1 MGRSTGTDTST
12 GTSTDAST
20 DTGGGTGTGTGA
32 GINWG
37 RVSVVA
43 VTVVCLVYAPIAM
56 TELWPYATPGAPAIG
71 EWLLGRSVSAEFVA
85 DAVRDRMGPYTRSL
99 VPLIVH
105 SVLGGLLMLLGPV
118 QLLSAVRRRIRLHR
132 VLGTVFAG
140 TVYVSMAGAA
150 LYLLRTPPA
159 EAFSGAAFWIVL
171 ATILVGT
178 VGSVTFGVLAAVRG
192 FPDLHQRWLLLCYGF
207 LMTAPLLRLEWG
219 ALPALYPG
227 LSLQDVNR
235 VAIMHLGALVAFG
248 ALLASRALDR
258 RTQVPGLTGTWA
270 PGPVLVA
277 AHVLGAACL
286 GWITYALLDQGTQ
299 GRRLLVAYL
308 VPYVLTYAVV
318 AVRAA
323 RARGRGAAWAREEWR
338 LHLAAQCL
346 APAFSAVTVPVLER
360 TMGLDRLTSLIAG
373 VGIGAGM
380 LAYAAVTVVSLRVLL
395 GREVLKRQ
403 GESADGPPD
412 PRGRSTA
419 HPVGAGAGGAGAD
432 GSN

>member
-1 MGRSTGTDTST
+1 MGRPRSDTGTR
-12 GTSTDAST
+12 
-20 DTGGGTGTGTGA
+20 
-32 GINWG
+32 WG
-37 RVSVVA
+37 RASALA
-43 VTVVCLVYAPIAM
+43 VTAVCLVYAPIAM
-56 TELWPYATPGAPAIG
+56 TELWPYATPGAPALG
-71 EWLLGRSVSAEFVA
+71 EWLLGRTVSAEFVA

-132 VLGTVFAG
+132 VLGTVFAV
-140 TVYVSMAGAA
+140 TVYVSMGGAA
-150 LYLLRTPPA
+150 LYLLRTPPE
-159 EAFSGAAFWIVL
+159 EAFSGASFWIVL

-178 VGSVTFGVLAAVRG
+178 VGSVTFGVLAALRG
-192 FPDLHQRWLLLCYGF
+192 LPDLHQRWLLLCYGF

-227 LSLQDVNR
+227 LPLQDVNR

-258 RTQVPGLTGTWA
+258 RTDVPGLTGTWA
-270 PGPVLVA
+270 PGPVLAA
-277 AHVLGAACL
+277 AHVLGAAGL
-286 GWITYALLDQGTQ
+286 GWIAHALLGQGTQ
-299 GRRLLVAYL
+299 GRRMLVAYL
-308 VPYVLTYAVV
+308 VPYVLIYAVV

-323 RARGRGAAWAREEWR
+323 RARARGAAWAREEWR

-346 APAFSAVTVPVLER
+346 APAFSALTVPVLER

-380 LAYAAVTVVSLRVLL
+380 LSYAAVTVVSLRVLH
-395 GREVLKRQ
+395 GREVLRRR
-403 GESADGPPD
+403 GGSAGRPADATTGAPDDEGGDG
-412 PRGRSTA
+412 TA
-419 HPVGAGAGGAGAD
+419 VGARAGAGTPAGVRA
-432 GSN
+432 GGKESAA

>member
-1 MGRSTGTDTST
+1 MS
-12 GTSTDAST
+12 A
-20 DTGGGTGTGTGA
+20 
-32 GINWG
+32 
-37 RVSVVA
+37 VA

-71 EWLLGRSVSAEFVA
+71 EWLLGRSVSPEFVA
-85 DAVRDRMGPYTRSL
+85 DAVRDRMGPYGRSL

-118 QLLSAVRRRIRLHR
+118 QLLSAVRRRVRLHR
-132 VLGTVFAG
+132 IAGTVFAG

-178 VGSVTFGVLAAVRG
+178 VGSVTFGILAAVRG
-192 FPDLHQRWLLLCYGF
+192 FPDLHQRWMLLCYGF

-227 LSLQDVNR
+227 LSLQDINR

-258 RTQVPGLTGTWA
+258 RTDIPGLSGTWA

-277 AHVLGAACL
+277 AHLAGAAGL
-286 GWITYALLDQGTQ
+286 GWITYAFLDQGTQ

-308 VPYVLTYAVV
+308 VPYVLTYAVI
-318 AVRAA
+318 ALRAA
-323 RARGRGAAWAREEWR
+323 RARSAGATWGREEWR

-360 TMGLDRLTSLIAG
+360 TMGLDRLTSLVAG

-380 LAYAAVTVVSLRVLL
+380 LSYAAVVVVSLRLVH
-395 GREVLKRQ
+395 GREVLRRQ
-403 GESADGPPD
+403 REFADLPTGPA
-412 PRGRSTA
+412 TA
-419 HPVGAGAGGAGAD
+419 TPVGAGGVAGAGEHR
-432 GSN
+432 